1 MHELEEEN
9 YTSDAFDFQTWTYVL
24 KLVFQKK
31 AVVIC
36 LIVFNIG
43 MAITDVILPLFN
55 RYAMNTYIID
65 HKGIEG
71 LPWFII
77 LYVLLILTQCTFIY
91 LFLHCAIR
99 IESGF
104 AAYLRKQCFEKLQ
117 QHSFSYFD
125 HHASGWL
132 MARVSSD
139 TARLSETV
147 AWALVDLVWGIFV
160 MIGISV
166 VMLVI
171 NWKLAC
177 SVFIIL
183 PFIWF
188 VSLYFQRH
196 ILQAQRF
203 ARKENAKITASFAE
217 GINGAQTTK
226 TLAVEDYQFSTFTKQ
241 TKDMKTYSM
250 RALYLNAIFQPLIY
264 LFSALV
270 IALLLT
276 VGGKQVMSNQI
287 QFGTLAMFMNYAIL
301 FFDPLK
307 QIARVLAE
315 LQIAQASAERVVSLL
330 QDPIDIVDT
339 KEVSDYYGTLFD
351 EHKEVFEPMQGDVTF
366 DHVSFGYDPSQIV
379 LDDFNLEVHKGE
391 TIAFVGETG
400 SGKSTIVN
408 LLCRFYEPLQG
419 SIQIDGKDYRTR
431 SIGWLHSNIGYVLQS
446 PTLFSGTIKDNIRY
460 GRKDASDEE
469 VIEVCKQLKAHDFIM
484 DLKDGYDTVVGEG
497 GDLLSTGQKQLIS
510 FARALFVQPSIV
522 ILDEATSSIDTES
535 EQIIQ
540 YAMDQL
546 LQHCTSFVVAH
557 RLSTIEKA
565 DQIIVMKHGKKIDQ
579 GTHEE
584 LLQKHGYYYNLY
596 QAQYIKEKQEALW
609 EHTTRKEDAYEAV

>member
-1 MHELEEEN
+1 MNELEEETF
-9 YTSDAFDFQTWTYVL
+9 TSDTFDRKTWSYVL

-55 RYAMNTYIID
+55 RYAMNTYVID
-65 HKGIEG
+65 HQGVAG
-71 LPWFII
+71 LPYFICF
-77 LYVLLILTQCTFIY
+77 YVLLILVQCAFIY

-104 AAYLRKQCFEKLQ
+104 AAYLREQCFNKLQ
-117 QHSFSYFD
+117 QQSFSYFD

-139 TARLSETV
+139 SARLSETV

-160 MIGISV
+160 MIGISI
-166 VMLVI
+166 VMLLV

-177 SVFIIL
+177 SVFVIL

-188 VSLYFQRH
+188 ISLYFQRH
-196 ILQAQRF
+196 ILKAQRF
-203 ARKENAKITASFAE
+203 ARKENSKITASFAE

-226 TLAVEDYQFSTFTKQ
+226 TLAVEDYQNLIFRQQ
-241 TKDMKTYSM
+241 TQDMKVYSM
-250 RALYLNAIFQPLIY
+250 RALFLNAIFQPLIY
-264 LFSALV
+264 LFSAFT

-276 VGGKQVMSNQI
+276 IGGKQVMQSEI

-330 QDPIDIVDT
+330 QDPIDIVDS
-339 KEVSDYYGTLFD
+339 KEVCIKYGTLFD
-351 EHKEVFEPMQGDVTF
+351 EHIEAYEPLQGNIIF
-366 DHVSFGYDPSQIV
+366 DHVSFGYNPNQIV
-379 LDDFNLEVHKGE
+379 LDDFNLRVKKGE
-391 TIAFVGETG
+391 MVAFVGETG

-419 SIQIDGKDYRTR
+419 NIYIDGKDYRER

-446 PTLFSGTIKDNIRY
+446 PTLFSGSIKDNIRY
-460 GRKDASDEE
+460 GKKDASDDE
-469 VIEVCKQLKAHDFIM
+469 VIRVCKKLRAHDFIM
-484 DLKDGYDTVVGEG
+484 DLKDGYDTIVGEG

-510 FARALFVQPSIV
+510 FARALFIRPSIV
-522 ILDEATSSIDTES
+522 ILDEVTSSIDTES

-540 YAMDQL
+540 FAMEQL
-546 LQHCTSFVVAH
+546 LEDCTSFVVAH

-584 LLQKHGYYYNLY
+584 LLKKHGYYYDLY
-596 QAQYIKEKQEALW
+596 QAQYLREKQEKIWKQAN
-609 EHTTRKEDAYEAV
+609 EKETNYEM